1 MEETKDELFDL
12 NNLLLED
19 DENLNEGEDFNP
31 FAEEQENEEEEFEN
45 NEEEEENNSEEN
57 EELEESESKKKK
69 SVAEEKAEPSSE
81 NVGNDEEEEESAFP
95 KDKGTSPK
103 NIYSSIAKV
112 LKEEGTFP
120 DLTQEDLDSIED
132 SDSFIEVVQSK
143 IRESIDEEY
152 RRIDAALNVGV
163 KPNVINSYRN
173 SIKYLDS
180 LTEEDIKNEENEQL
194 RKTLILQDM
203 VNRGYS
209 KERAE
214 KAYQKSLDR
223 GDDDVEDALDA
234 WEANKEFFNQKY
246 NELLNDA
253 KEKEKADIEAQK
265 QKVQAFKKSIM
276 EDKDLYGQFEVNK
289 QMRQSIYDSL
299 TKPVYTDKKTGE
311 TYTAVQKWEIDDPD
325 AFNKALGLM
334 YHLTNGGKNF
344 ENLIKG
350 EVKKKVSKA
359 RSEFEN
365 AIRNTSANT
374 EGGRVRLANAHD
386 DKESFMKG
394 FTLDV

>member
-1 MEETKDELFDL
+1 MEEKEEMFDL
-12 NNLLLED
+12 NNLLLEAD
-19 DENLNEGEDFNP
+19 DTNLEEGETFNP
-31 FAEEQENEEEEFEN
+31 FADEAEEETEGEEFEN
-45 NEEEEENNSEEN
+45 NEEDDSEEEV
-57 EELEESESKKKK
+57 EESKSKKKN
-69 SVAEEKAEPSSE
+69 VAEEKKKSPE
-81 NVGNDEEEEESAFP
+81 NVGNGDEEEESAFP
-95 KDKGTSPK
+95 EEGGTSPK

-120 DLTQEDLDSIED
+120 DLKDEDLDSIKD
-132 SDSFIEVVQSK
+132 SDSFIEVIQAQIK
-143 IRESIDEEY
+143 ESIDEEY
-152 RRIDAALNVGV
+152 KGINAALNVGV
-163 KPNVINSYRN
+163 QPNVINSYRN

-180 LTEEDIKNEENEQL
+180 ITEDMIRDEDNEQL
-194 RKTLILQDM
+194 RKTLILQEM

-209 KERAE
+209 KEKAE

-234 WEANKEFFNQKY
+234 LEANKEFFNNKY

-253 KEKEKADIEAQK
+253 KEREKVAIEEQK
-265 QKVQAFKKSIM
+265 QRVQAFKKSIM
-276 EDKDLYGQFEVNK
+276 EDKDLYGDFEVSK

-299 TKPVYTDKKTGE
+299 TKPVYTDKQTGE
-311 TYTAVQKWEIDDPD
+311 TYTAVQKWELENPD
-325 AFNKALGLM
+325 LFNKAVGLI
-334 YHLTNGGKNF
+334 YQLTNGGKNF

-365 AIRNTSANT
+365 AIRNTSANSS
-374 EGGRVRLANAHD
+374 GGRLRLANAHD
-386 DKESFMKG
+386 TDSESFLKG

>member
-1 MEETKDELFDL
+1 MEEKEEMFDL
-12 NNLLLED
+12 NNLLLEAD
-19 DENLNEGEDFNP
+19 DTNLEEGETFNP
-31 FAEEQENEEEEFEN
+31 FADEAEEETEGEEFEN
-45 NEEEEENNSEEN
+45 KEEDDSEEEV
-57 EELEESESKKKK
+57 EESKSKKKN
-69 SVAEEKAEPSSE
+69 VAEEKKKSPE
-81 NVGNDEEEEESAFP
+81 NVGNGDEEEESAFP
-95 KDKGTSPK
+95 EEGGTSPK

-120 DLTQEDLDSIED
+120 DLKDEDLDSIKD
-132 SDSFIEVVQSK
+132 SDSFIEVIQAQIK
-143 IRESIDEEY
+143 ESIDEEY
-152 RRIDAALNVGV
+152 KGINAALNVGV
-163 KPNVINSYRN
+163 QPNVINSYRN

-180 LTEEDIKNEENEQL
+180 ITEDMIRDEDNEQL
-194 RKTLILQDM
+194 RKTLILQEM

-209 KERAE
+209 KEKAE

-234 WEANKEFFNQKY
+234 LEANKEFFNNKY

-253 KEKEKADIEAQK
+253 KEREKVAIEEQK
-265 QKVQAFKKSIM
+265 QRVQAFKKSIM
-276 EDKDLYGQFEVNK
+276 EDKDLYGDFEVSK

-299 TKPVYTDKKTGE
+299 TKPVYTDKQTGE
-311 TYTAVQKWEIDDPD
+311 TYTAVQKWELENPD
-325 AFNKALGLM
+325 LFNKAVGLI
-334 YHLTNGGKNF
+334 YQLTNGGKNF

-365 AIRNTSANT
+365 AIRNTSANSS
-374 EGGRVRLANAHD
+374 GGRLRLANAHD
-386 DKESFMKG
+386 TDSESFLKG

>member
-1 MEETKDELFDL
+1 MEEKEELFDL

-19 DENLNEGEDFNP
+19 DENLEEGDDFNP
-31 FAEEQENEEEEFEN
+31 FADAETNEEEEFETN
-45 NEEEEENNSEEN
+45 ENEEDNNSE
-57 EELEESESKKKK
+57 EELEESKKKN
-69 SVAEEKAEPSSE
+69 VAEGKRKSSPE

-120 DLTQEDLDSIED
+120 DLNDDDLKAIED
-132 SDSFIEVVQSK
+132 SDSFIEVIQNQ
-143 IRESIDEEY
+143 IRSSIDEEY
-152 RRIDAALNVGV
+152 QRIDAALNVGV
-163 KPNVINSYRN
+163 KPDVINSYRN

-180 LTEEDIKNEENEQL
+180 ITEEAIRNEENEQL

-214 KAYQKSLDR
+214 KTYQKSLDR

-234 WEANKEFFNQKY
+234 LAANKEFFNQKY
-246 NELLNDA
+246 NELLDDA
-253 KEKEKADIEAQK
+253 KQKEQAAIENQKKKA
-265 QKVQAFKKSIM
+265 QAFKKSIM
-276 EDKDLYGQFEVNK
+276 EDKDLYGDFEVNK

-325 AFNKALGLM
+325 TFNKALGLM
-334 YHLTNGGKNF
+334 YNLTNGGKNF

-365 AIRNTSANT
+365 AIRNTSANVG
-374 EGGRVRLANAHD
+374 GGRIRLANAHD
-386 DKESFMKG
+386 TDSESFLKG

>member
-1 MEETKDELFDL
+1 MEEKNDLFDL

-19 DENLNEGEDFNP
+19 DENLEEGEGFNP

-45 NEEEEENNSEEN
+45 NEDDNSEEV
-57 EELEESESKKKK
+57 EESKSKNKDI
-69 SVAEEKAEPSSE
+69 AEEKSPE
-81 NVGNDEEEEESAFP
+81 NVGNDEEEESAFP
-95 KDKGTSPK
+95 EKDGTSPK

-120 DLTQEDLDSIED
+120 DLNDDDLKAIKD
-132 SDSFIEVVQSK
+132 SDSFIEVIQNQ
-143 IRESIDEEY
+143 IRSSIDEEY
-152 RRIDAALNVGV
+152 QRIDAALNIGV
-163 KPNVINSYRN
+163 QPTAINSYRN

-180 LTEEDIKNEENEQL
+180 ITEEAIRDENNEQL

-214 KAYQKSLDR
+214 KTYQKSLDR

-234 WEANKEFFNQKY
+234 LEANKEYFNRKY
-246 NELLNDA
+246 NELLDEA
-253 KEKEKADIEAQK
+253 KEQEKQLIEK
-265 QKVQAFKKSIM
+265 QKKQVQAFKQSIM
-276 EDKDLYGQFEVNK
+276 EDKNLYGDFEVTK

-311 TYTAVQKWEIDDPD
+311 TYTAVQKWEKDDPD
-325 AFNKALGLM
+325 TFNKALGLI
-334 YHLTNGGKNF
+334 YNLTNGGKNF

-374 EGGRVRLANAHD
+374 GGGRIRLANAHD
-386 DKESFMKG
+386 TDSESYLKG

>member
-1 MEETKDELFDL
+1 MEEKNELFDL

-19 DENLNEGEDFNP
+19 EDNLEEGEGFNP
-31 FAEEQENEEEEFEN
+31 FAEGQED
-45 NEEEEENNSEEN
+45 EEENIETNENDDSEEV
-57 EELEESESKKKK
+57 EESKSKKKNI
-69 SVAEEKAEPSSE
+69 AEEKSPE
-81 NVGNDEEEEESAFP
+81 NVGNDEEEESAFP
-95 KDKGTSPK
+95 EDKGTSPK
-103 NIYSSIAKV
+103 LYSSIAKV

-120 DLTQEDLDSIED
+120 DLKDEDLESIKD
-132 SDSFIEVVQSK
+132 ADSFIDVIQSQ

-152 RRIDAALNVGV
+152 RRIDAALNVGI
-163 KPNVINSYRN
+163 KPDVINSYRN

-180 LTEEDIKNEENEQL
+180 ITEEAIRDEENEQL

-203 VNRGYS
+203 INRGYS

-234 WEANKEFFNQKY
+234 LEANKEFFNSKY
-246 NELLNDA
+246 NELLNNA
-253 KEKEKADIEAQK
+253 KEQEKASIEEQK
-265 QKVQAFKKSIM
+265 QRVQNFKKSIM
-276 EDKDLYGQFEVNK
+276 EDKNLYGDFEVNK

-311 TYTAVQKWEIDDPD
+311 TFTAVQKWEHDDPD
-325 AFNKALGLM
+325 AFNKAVGLM
-334 YHLTNGGKNF
+334 YHLTNGGKDFNS
-344 ENLIKG
+344 LIKN

-365 AIRNTSANT
+365 ALRNTSASNNN
-374 EGGRVRLANAHD
+374 GKLRLANAHEVD
-386 DKESFMKG
+386 SESFMKG
-394 FTLDV
+394 FTLDI

>member
-1 MEETKDELFDL
+1 MEEKEEMFDL
-12 NNLLLED
+12 NNLLLEAD
-19 DENLNEGEDFNP
+19 DTNLEEGETFNP
-31 FAEEQENEEEEFEN
+31 FADEAEEETEGEGFEN
-45 NEEEEENNSEEN
+45 NEEDDSEEEV
-57 EELEESESKKKK
+57 EESKSKKKN
-69 SVAEEKAEPSSE
+69 VAEEKKKSPE
-81 NVGNDEEEEESAFP
+81 NVGNGDEEEESTFP
-95 KDKGTSPK
+95 EEGGTSPK

-120 DLTQEDLDSIED
+120 DLKDEDLDSIKD
-132 SDSFIEVVQSK
+132 SDSFIEVIQAQIK
-143 IRESIDEEY
+143 ESIDEEY
-152 RRIDAALNVGV
+152 KGINAALNVGV
-163 KPNVINSYRN
+163 QPNVINSYRD

-180 LTEEDIKNEENEQL
+180 ITEDMIRDEDNEQL
-194 RKTLILQDM
+194 RKTLILQEM

-209 KERAE
+209 KEKAE

-234 WEANKEFFNQKY
+234 LEANKEFFNNKY

-253 KEKEKADIEAQK
+253 KEREKAAIEEQK
-265 QKVQAFKKSIM
+265 QRVQAFKKSIM
-276 EDKDLYGQFEVNK
+276 EDKDLYGDFEVSK

-299 TKPVYTDKKTGE
+299 TKPVYTDKQTGE
-311 TYTAVQKWEIDDPD
+311 TYTAVQKWELENPD
-325 AFNKALGLM
+325 LFNKAVGLI
-334 YHLTNGGKNF
+334 YQLTNGGKNF

-365 AIRNTSANT
+365 AIRNTSANSS
-374 EGGRVRLANAHD
+374 GGRLRLANAHD
-386 DKESFMKG
+386 TDSESFLKG

>member
-1 MEETKDELFDL
+1 MEEKEELFDL

-19 DENLNEGEDFNP
+19 DENLEEGDNFNP
-31 FAEEQENEEEEFEN
+31 FAEEQEDEEEEFEN
-45 NEEEEENNSEEN
+45 NEEENDSIEES
-57 EELEESESKKKK
+57 EESESEKKK
-69 SVAEEKAEPSSE
+69 VAERKKKPSSE
-81 NVGNDEEEEESAFP
+81 NVGNDEEEESAFP
-95 KDKGTSPK
+95 KGTGTSPN

-120 DLTQEDLDSIED
+120 DLKDEDLNSIED
-132 SDSFIEVVQSK
+132 ADSFIDAIQRQIK
-143 IRESIDEEY
+143 ESIDEEY
-152 RRIDAALNVGV
+152 QRIDAALNVGV
-163 KPNVINSYRN
+163 QPSVINSYRN

-180 LTEEDIKNEENEQL
+180 ITEEAIRDENNEQL

-203 VNRGYS
+203 VNRGYT

-214 KAYQKSLDR
+214 RAYQKSLDR

-234 WEANKEFFNQKY
+234 LEANKEFFSAKY
-246 NELLNDA
+246 NDLLNNA
-253 KEKEKADIEAQK
+253 KEQERASIEQQK
-265 QKVQAFKKSIM
+265 QRAQAFKKSIM
-276 EDKDLYGQFEVNK
+276 EDKDLYGKFEVNK

-311 TYTAVQKWEIDDPD
+311 TFTAVQKWEMDDPD
-325 AFNKALGLM
+325 NFNKALGLI

-344 ENLIKG
+344 ENLLRN

-374 EGGRVRLANAHD
+374 GGGRMRLANAHD
-386 DKESFMKG
+386 TDSESYLKG